1 MGYNTRTE
9 PNRRNPTMTTTL
21 EMHQAALRYAL
32 SDPSDPFAY
41 ARAKAHL
48 RNGVAS
54 YANLDGKSAYY
65 DAEEVVD
72 HGKVVYRNVVRP

>member
-1 MGYNTRTE
+1 
-9 PNRRNPTMTTTL
+9 MTTVML
-21 EMHQAALRYAL
+21 LAAKRYAL

-54 YANLDGKSAYY
+54 FAGVDGKGAYY
-65 DAEEVVD
+65 AAAASPAP
-72 HGKVVYRNVVRP
+72 GPLCYRNVVRP